1 MKPDVIWCGTAVM
14 APKVPSRGYSSF
26 YREEKIVAHT
36 TVKDFGKVAQAVRRA
51 RKVHPSR

>member
-36 TVKDFGKVAQAVRRA
+36 TVKGFGKVAQAVRRA